1 MALVLAWENPPGL
14 IDLNVRKVTIRKS
27 MIAVAG
33 DIEVTDDACWGMAV
47 DPSTSSPSDF
57 LYEILYLGPKGEQK
71 ARVSDEMIQRWVRPA
86 ESCLITW
93 DLTRPDG
100 SPDSNRVL
108 EISDRHKTGN
118 YIRRMA
124 TNHNGKALFVAAFG
138 QRLTYFL
145 EGDLLELDAVAP
157 RIQEVT
163 HTELTNYG
171 SQVIRDRR
179 AWF

>member
-1 MALVLAWENPPGL
+1 MALVLLWENPPGL
-14 IDLNVRKVTIRKS
+14 IDLNVRKVVIRKS
-27 MIAVAG
+27 SNGVPG
-33 DIEVTDDACWGMAV
+33 DIEVTGDACWGMEV
-47 DPSTSSPSDF
+47 DQSTSDLSAF
-57 LYEILYLGPKGEQK
+57 MYQIQYLGPKGEQK
-71 ARVSDEMIQRWVRPA
+71 ACISDEMIQKWVRPA

-93 DLTRPDG
+93 ELTRPDG
-100 SPDSNRVL
+100 SPDANRIL

-124 TNHNGKALFVAAFG
+124 TNQAGKALFVAAFG

-157 RIQEVT
+157 RLQEIT

-171 SQVIRDRR
+171 SQVIHDRR